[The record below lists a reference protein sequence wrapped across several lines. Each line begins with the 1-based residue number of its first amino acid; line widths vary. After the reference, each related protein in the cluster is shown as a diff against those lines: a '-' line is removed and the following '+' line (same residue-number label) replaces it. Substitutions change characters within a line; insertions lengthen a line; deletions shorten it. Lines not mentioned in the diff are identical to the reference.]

1 MSGDHGM
8 QCYDNLMGGYMMG
21 GSHHGVMMWA
31 HNTGGIMVAVW
42 VAGVILCC
50 REGMSC
56 REEKSRD
63 ITLRIERFNIL
74 CVPKDM
80 RYVICLQHNTDRE

>member
-1 MSGDHGM
+1 M
-8 QCYDNLMGGYMMG
+8 
-21 GSHHGVMMWA
+21 A
-31 HNTGGIMVAVW
+31 AVW

-56 REEKSRD
+56 REEKSTD
-63 ITLRIERFNIL
+63 ITVRIERFNIL